1 MNSDKSSLFAGVE
14 WFYTYFLIRDLVYLS
29 GGGMLISIWNYT
41 LYNDLFLP
49 IGLNF
54 ELIIFLFSSYFIG
67 VIITNLSLSFKI
79 FQLKKPG
86 NYTSFIIAYKDMENK
101 YSSAALN
108 QLERLNYHRLIGVSF
123 GTSFLFGGILI
134 SVVELYRKTPLTDYH
149 YRVAVLLFILAILSF
164 ILGYGFTK
172 VYSKEREEMLMNF
185 DEIKK
190 K

>member
-67 VIITNLSLSFKI
+67 VIIC
-79 FQLKKPG
+79 Q
-86 NYTSFIIAYKDMENK
+86 
-101 YSSAALN
+101 
-108 QLERLNYHRLIGVSF
+108 
-123 GTSFLFGGILI
+123 
-134 SVVELYRKTPLTDYH
+134 
-149 YRVAVLLFILAILSF
+149 
-164 ILGYGFTK
+164 
-172 VYSKEREEMLMNF
+172 
-185 DEIKK
+185 
-190 K
+190 